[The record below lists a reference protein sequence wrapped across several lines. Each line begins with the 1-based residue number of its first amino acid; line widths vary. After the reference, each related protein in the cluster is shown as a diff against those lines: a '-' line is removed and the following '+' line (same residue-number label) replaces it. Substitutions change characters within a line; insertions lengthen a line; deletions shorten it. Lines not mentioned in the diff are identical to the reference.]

1 MAGNRVEYTPVN
13 DKISESATKAA
24 QSSLYDWIRSA
35 KGGKD
40 AISDF
45 GQHVL
50 DTFARIA
57 SQRIADAVFNPII
70 DSLVGAVF
78 GPTTVAANAKG
89 GVYSGPGIAA
99 YSGTIVD
106 RPTLFAFA
114 RGAGLMGEAGPE
126 AILPLDRDSTGKLG
140 VRASGGAGGPV
151 TVNVYNNAT
160 GTKATTTERQDGGAR
175 IIDVMID
182 QVRGMIAEDIAMGRG
197 PVPDVLAG
205 TYGLNRVGR

>member
-1 MAGNRVEYTPVN
+1 MGLTRRARLKFDVELVGSGAASPPPAWGKFLRGCGFAETIVAGNRVEYTPVN

-126 AILPLDRDSTGKLG
+126 AILPLDRDSTGKL
-140 VRASGGAGGPV
+140 R
-151 TVNVYNNAT
+151 
-160 GTKATTTERQDGGAR
+160 
-175 IIDVMID
+175 
-182 QVRGMIAEDIAMGRG
+182 
-197 PVPDVLAG
+197 
-205 TYGLNRVGR
+205 